1 MVSVKRLLVRRSDLE
16 PRLRE
21 IFQAAGVELP
31 PWAEG
36 WANLL
41 EALSGGG
48 LRVEVVRPGS
58 RHPEAGQVPQG
69 YVLVRWWRTRSSGEE
84 GEG

>member
-1 MVSVKRLLVRRSDLE
+1 VVAVKRLLVRREDLE
-16 PRLRE
+16 LRLRE
-21 IFQAAGVELP
+21 IFQTAGVELP

-36 WANLL
+36 WSDLL

-69 YVLVRWWRTRSSGEE
+69 WVLVRWWRTRSSAEE

>member
-1 MVSVKRLLVRRSDLE
+1 MVAVKRLLVRREDLE
-16 PRLRE
+16 VRLRE
-21 IFQAAGVELP
+21 IFQAAGVDLP

-36 WANLL
+36 WVDVLDG
-41 EALSGGG
+41 LSGGG

-69 YVLVRWWRTRSSGEE
+69 WVLVRWWRTRPGGEE
-84 GEG
+84 GES